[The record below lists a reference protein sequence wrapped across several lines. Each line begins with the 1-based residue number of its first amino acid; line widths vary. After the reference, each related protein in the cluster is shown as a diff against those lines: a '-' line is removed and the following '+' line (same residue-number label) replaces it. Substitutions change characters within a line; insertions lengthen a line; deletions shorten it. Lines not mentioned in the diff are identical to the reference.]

1 MSPRSCHSLN
11 VSGCLCGVPATP
23 RFPCA
28 KFKDLSRQHL
38 SFASNRVGPRP
49 RVEENLLSLFQNKGS
64 ASGLFWLLTSCL
76 HGSDQLARLLKEAL
90 LSKLDNAGKRSR
102 AGCCSRRSSRCSR
115 QQRGKMALALLLA
128 AILGLLIVKSVL
140 LQLKHPSSP
149 PCIGSWIP
157 WFGAAFQFGKA
168 PLEFIEE
175 ARSKYG
181 PIFTIF
187 ALGKRFTFVTDEE
200 GAEAFFTSED
210 LNFEQAVQQA
220 VQNAASVPAEA
231 FYQNHGNLY
240 TMMKGKMGPSNLH
253 MFTDTLCKELHE
265 HMGQLGNEGT
275 GDLNDL
281 VRRMMYPAVVN
292 TLFGKGVCP
301 TSRSEMKEF
310 EEHFQKYDE
319 DFEYASQMPECF
331 LRNWSKSKKWLLKLF
346 EKVVSDAE
354 KTNPSETTSKTL
366 LQHVLDNLQGRHLA
380 PNYGLLMLWASQA
393 NAVPIAFWTLAF
405 ILSRPSIYK
414 KIMED
419 LASVFGKA
427 GRDKIEVSEDDLKKL
442 PFIKWCTLEAIRLR
456 SPGAITKKVVNPIRI
471 QNFTVPAG
479 DMLMLSPYW
488 LHRNPKYFPD
498 PEMFKPDR
506 WKEANLEKNAFL
518 DSFVAFGGGKHQCP
532 GSEFPNDYFIQ
543 VLQHLSDNGKLTV
556 WKNKVLLQF

>member
-1 MSPRSCHSLN
+1 
-11 VSGCLCGVPATP
+11 
-23 RFPCA
+23 
-28 KFKDLSRQHL
+28 
-38 SFASNRVGPRP
+38 
-49 RVEENLLSLFQNKGS
+49 
-64 ASGLFWLLTSCL
+64 
-76 HGSDQLARLLKEAL
+76 
-90 LSKLDNAGKRSR
+90 
-102 AGCCSRRSSRCSR
+102 
-115 QQRGKMALALLLA
+115 MALAVLLA
-128 AILGLLIVKSVL
+128 AVLGLLIVKAVL
-140 LQLKHPSSP
+140 FQLRNPSCP

-168 PLEFIEE
+168 PLEFIEQ
-175 ARSKYG
+175 ARSKHG
-181 PIFTIF
+181 PVFTVF
-187 ALGKRFTFVTDEE
+187 ALGKRFTFVTEEE
-200 GAEAFFTSED
+200 GTEAFFKSKD

-220 VQNAASVPAEA
+220 VKNAVSVPAEA

-240 TMMKGKMGPSNLH
+240 SMMKGKMGPSNLH
-253 MFTDTLCKELHE
+253 MFTGTLCKELHE
-265 HMGQLGNEGT
+265 HMAHLGMEGA

-281 VRRMMYPAVVN
+281 VRHIMYPAVVN
-292 TLFGKGVCP
+292 TLFGKGICP
-301 TSRSEMKEF
+301 TSQSEIKEF

-319 DFEYASQMPECF
+319 DFEYASQMPE
-331 LRNWSKSKKWLLKLF
+331 S
-346 EKVVSDAE
+346 
-354 KTNPSETTSKTL
+354 
-366 LQHVLDNLQGRHLA
+366 

-405 ILSRPSIYK
+405 ILSYPSIYK

-427 GRDKIEVSEDDLKKL
+427 GKDNIEVSEEDLKKL

-532 GSEFPNDYFIQ
+532 GRSVKQLGFIYSQ
-543 VLQHLSDNGKLTV
+543 TLQRTTLLNWAPLTLG
-556 WKNKVLLQF
+556 NKVFSLLCSLSVP

>member
-1 MSPRSCHSLN
+1 KKEMHCFATVSLA
-11 VSGCLCGVPATP
+11 VSLAAV
-23 RFPCA
+23 
-28 KFKDLSRQHL
+28 
-38 SFASNRVGPRP
+38 
-49 RVEENLLSLFQNKGS
+49 LFQLRNP
-64 ASGLFWLLTSCL
+64 SC
-76 HGSDQLARLLKEAL
+76 
-90 LSKLDNAGKRSR
+90 
-102 AGCCSRRSSRCSR
+102 
-115 QQRGKMALALLLA
+115 
-128 AILGLLIVKSVL
+128 
-140 LQLKHPSSP
+140 P

-168 PLEFIEE
+168 PLEFIEQ
-175 ARSKYG
+175 ARSKHG
-181 PIFTIF
+181 PVFTVF
-187 ALGKRFTFVTDEE
+187 ALGKRFTFVTEEE
-200 GAEAFFTSED
+200 GTEAFFKSKD

-220 VQNAASVPAEA
+220 VKNAVSVPAEA

-240 TMMKGKMGPSNLH
+240 SMMKGKMGPSNLH
-253 MFTDTLCKELHE
+253 MFTGTLCKELHE
-265 HMGQLGNEGT
+265 HMAHLGMEGA

-281 VRRMMYPAVVN
+281 
-292 TLFGKGVCP
+292 
-301 TSRSEMKEF
+301 
-310 EEHFQKYDE
+310 
-319 DFEYASQMPECF
+319 
-331 LRNWSKSKKWLLKLF
+331 
-346 EKVVSDAE
+346 
-354 KTNPSETTSKTL
+354 TL
-366 LQHVLDNLQGRHLA
+366 LQHLLDNLQGKHLA

-405 ILSRPSIYK
+405 ILSYPSIYK

-427 GRDKIEVSEDDLKKL
+427 GKDNIEVSEEDLKKL

-532 GSEFPNDYFIQ
+532 GRWFAIMEIQLFVVLFLHKYEF
-543 VLQHLSDNGKLTV
+543 
-556 WKNKVLLQF
+556 VLLDAVPKESPLHLVGTQQPMAPFRVQYKCRE

>member
-1 MSPRSCHSLN
+1 KKEMHCFATVSLA
-11 VSGCLCGVPATP
+11 VSLAAV
-23 RFPCA
+23 
-28 KFKDLSRQHL
+28 
-38 SFASNRVGPRP
+38 
-49 RVEENLLSLFQNKGS
+49 LFQLRNP
-64 ASGLFWLLTSCL
+64 SC
-76 HGSDQLARLLKEAL
+76 
-90 LSKLDNAGKRSR
+90 
-102 AGCCSRRSSRCSR
+102 
-115 QQRGKMALALLLA
+115 
-128 AILGLLIVKSVL
+128 
-140 LQLKHPSSP
+140 P

-168 PLEFIEE
+168 PLEFIEQ
-175 ARSKYG
+175 ARSKHG
-181 PIFTIF
+181 PVFTVF
-187 ALGKRFTFVTDEE
+187 ALGKRFTFVTEEE
-200 GAEAFFTSED
+200 GTEAFFKSKD

-220 VQNAASVPAEA
+220 VKNAVSVPAEA

-240 TMMKGKMGPSNLH
+240 SMMKGKMGPSNLH
-253 MFTDTLCKELHE
+253 MFTGTLCKELHE
-265 HMGQLGNEGT
+265 HMAHLGMEGA

-281 VRRMMYPAVVN
+281 VRHIMYPAVVN
-292 TLFGKGVCP
+292 TLFGKGICP
-301 TSRSEMKEF
+301 TSQSEIKEF

-354 KTNPSETTSKTL
+354 RTNPSEITSK
-366 LQHVLDNLQGRHLA
+366 
-380 PNYGLLMLWASQA
+380 
-393 NAVPIAFWTLAF
+393 IAFWTLAF
-405 ILSRPSIYK
+405 ILSYPSIYK

-427 GRDKIEVSEDDLKKL
+427 GKDNIEVSEEDLKKL

-532 GSEFPNDYFIQ
+532 GRWFAIMEIQLFVVLFLHKYEF
-543 VLQHLSDNGKLTV
+543 
-556 WKNKVLLQF
+556 VLLDAVPKESPLHLVGTQQPMAPFRVQYKCRE